1 MLFYQR
7 WGTREAETALDETDT
22 KSRHDIKL
30 DVDTTKRM
38 IAVHSE
44 VTGDRIPTEGCAR
57 GRIVGIDRPSRL
69 GVVPAVSRLC
79 LPARDLTMTD
89 IPQLRC
95 WTSTPLDQRSGTN
108 TTAADLAIPT
118 RAIGRTLMIGIA
130 SRKTT
135 TAPREGQGAV

>member
-1 MLFYQR
+1 MLLNQR
-7 WGTREAETALDETDT
+7 WDTREAEAELEGIVT
-22 KSRHDIKL
+22 RNHHDIKL
-30 DVDTTKRM
+30 DGDTTRRM

-44 VTGDRIPTEGCAR
+44 VTGDRIPTEGCTR
-57 GRIVGIDRPSRL
+57 GRTVGIDRLSRL
-69 GVVPAVSRLC
+69 GVVPAASRPC

-108 TTAADLAIPT
+108 TTAADPAIPT
-118 RAIGRTLMIGIA
+118 RAIGRTLMISVA